1 MFVYLPN
8 EKMPRVLRVTT
19 MDQIIQDI
27 FKTEMSSL
35 NLSEFVLITG
45 DQIIDRGRS
54 LAVNNLSSEC

>member
-1 MFVYLPN
+1 
-8 EKMPRVLRVTT
+8 